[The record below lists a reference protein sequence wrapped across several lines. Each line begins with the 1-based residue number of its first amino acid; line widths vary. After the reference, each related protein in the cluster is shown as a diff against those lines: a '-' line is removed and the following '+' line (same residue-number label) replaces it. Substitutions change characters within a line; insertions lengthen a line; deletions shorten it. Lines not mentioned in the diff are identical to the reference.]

1 MNAIWTIFKK
11 EWDRVIKDKR
21 LVLSVMLL
29 PGLMIF
35 LIYSIM
41 GNVISDFTAQ
51 EPGQVAIVNPSA
63 GFTALYSTPVWGED
77 ENGDPVIV
85 FEEKADVIAIS
96 VAEAQTYRDRID
108 AGDWDLLI
116 VFPENLEADLAPG
129 YQANIEVYQNQ
140 NETQSA
146 TVQSRFSGYLTVYAE
161 LLRQTVYGETDV
173 LMLQTDSVEYD
184 DEKAMGMMMSTLLP
198 MLVVMFLF
206 SGAMSIGPESIAGE
220 KERGTMA
227 TLLIMPVK
235 RSEIALGKVLSLS
248 VLALISALSSFLGI
262 ISSLPKMMGMEVSQV
277 LAIYDF
283 ADLASMLVLLF
294 STVFVIV
301 GLVAVVSAFSKSL
314 KEAGT
319 LIMPLYL
326 ITIVIGITS
335 MFSEGAVSGWWFYLL
350 PMYNTVQSLT
360 AILLSDSLAPWY
372 VLITVAANLAVT
384 AGLVYLLT
392 RMFHSEKIMFAK

>member
-1 MNAIWTIFKK
+1 
-11 EWDRVIKDKR
+11 
-21 LVLSVMLL
+21 
-29 PGLMIF
+29 
-35 LIYSIM
+35 
-41 GNVISDFTAQ
+41 
-51 EPGQVAIVNPSA
+51 
-63 GFTALYSTPVWGED
+63 
-77 ENGDPVIV
+77 
-85 FEEKADVIAIS
+85 
-96 VAEAQTYRDRID
+96 
-108 AGDWDLLI
+108 
-116 VFPENLEADLAPG
+116 
-129 YQANIEVYQNQ
+129 
-140 NETQSA
+140 
-146 TVQSRFSGYLTVYAE
+146 
-161 LLRQTVYGETDV
+161 
-173 LMLQTDSVEYD
+173 
-184 DEKAMGMMMSTLLP
+184 
-198 MLVVMFLF
+198 
-206 SGAMSIGPESIAGE
+206 
-220 KERGTMA
+220 MA

-277 LAIYDF
+277 LSIYDF

>member
-1 MNAIWTIFKK
+1 MNAILTIFKK

-41 GNVISDFTAQ
+41 GNVITDFATQ
-51 EPGQVAIVNPSA
+51 EPGHVAIVNPTA
-63 GFTALYSTPVWGED
+63 GFTAIYSTPVWGED
-77 ENGDPVIV
+77 ENGDPIIL
-85 FEEKADVIAIS
+85 FEEQAEVITIPAS
-96 VAEAQTYRDRID
+96 EAPMYRSRID
-108 AGDWDLLI
+108 EGDWDLLI
-116 VFPENLEADLAPG
+116 IFPEGLESNLAPG
-129 YQANIEVYQNQ
+129 YQADVEMYHNQ
-140 NETQSA
+140 NENQSSS
-146 TVQSRFSGYLTVYAE
+146 VQSRFAGYLTVYAE
-161 LLRQTVYGETDV
+161 GLRQAVYGETDV
-173 LMLQTDSVEYD
+173 LLLQTDSIEFD
-184 DEKAMGMMMSTLLP
+184 DEKATGMMMSTLLP

-227 TLLIMPVK
+227 TLLITPVK
-235 RSEIALGKVLSLS
+235 RSEIALGKVSSLS

-262 ISSLPKMMGMEVSQV
+262 ISSLPKMMGMDVSQV
-277 LAIYDF
+277 LAIYNGW
-283 ADLASMLVLLF
+283 DLALMLVLLF

-319 LIMPLYL
+319 LIMPLYI

-335 MFSEGAVSGWWFYLL
+335 MFSEGAVSGWWYYLL

-360 AILLSDSLAPWY
+360 AILLSDPLAPWY
-372 VLITVAANLAVT
+372 VVVTVIANLTAT
-384 AGLVYLLT
+384 AGLIYLLT